1 MNSIDNM
8 SREKK
13 LRINS
18 ILSLINQIVVIV
30 HGLIIPR
37 LFISCY
43 GSTVYGLISSITQ
56 FLAYITLL
64 ESGFGPVVKSV
75 LYKPIAN
82 NDIKT
87 IESILKTSEKFF
99 RRIAF
104 IFIVSFLLVFL
115 KDATK
120 IVKYDGK
127 ASIKK
132 VKIGY

>member
-56 FLAYITLL
+56 FLSVISLMELGMGAVVQSALYAPLANKDNEKISCIIKSSESFFSWIGKGLICYTVLL
-64 ESGFGPVVKSV
+64 MIV
-75 LYKPIAN
+75 YPI
-82 NDIKT
+82 
-87 IESILKTSEKFF
+87 
-99 RRIAF
+99 
-104 IFIVSFLLVFL
+104 LVN
-115 KDATK
+115 AP
-120 IVKYDGK
+120 
-127 ASIKK
+127 
-132 VKIGY
+132 

>member
-56 FLAYITLL
+56 FLSVISLMELGMGAVVQSALYAPLANKDNEKISCIIKSSESFFFLDRERVDLL
-64 ESGFGPVVKSV
+64 YSAF
-75 LYKPIAN
+75 
-82 NDIKT
+82 NDCISNFSKR
-87 IESILKTSEKFF
+87 SIMT
-99 RRIAF
+99 
-104 IFIVSFLLVFL
+104 
-115 KDATK
+115 
-120 IVKYDGK
+120 
-127 ASIKK
+127 
-132 VKIGY
+132 